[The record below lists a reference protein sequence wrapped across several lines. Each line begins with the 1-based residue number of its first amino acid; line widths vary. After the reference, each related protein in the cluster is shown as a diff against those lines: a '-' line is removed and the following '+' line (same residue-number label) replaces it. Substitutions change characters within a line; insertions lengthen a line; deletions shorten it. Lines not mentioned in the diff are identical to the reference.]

1 MSPPADDRLI
11 RRILRVDH
19 GGEYGAVRI
28 YRSQLAVARWRTP
41 RLAPFLAEILE
52 HEEAHEARFRALMPA
67 RAARPCRLMWL
78 WGVGGGALGLLT
90 ALLGSRAVLACT
102 AAVERTVHV
111 HLQDQIR
118 AVSDRDPE
126 LRRTLQEILAEEEAH
141 LAFAETRLP
150 QDRRDWLEPP
160 IAAVTEALIWL
171 STRGESARLTRALDP

>member
-1 MSPPADDRLI
+1 MNVSSDQRLI

-28 YRSQLAVARWRTP
+28 YRSQLAVVRWRAPQLT
-41 RLAPFLAEILE
+41 PFLAEILE

-67 RAARPCRLMWL
+67 RSARPCRLMWL
-78 WGVGGGALGLLT
+78 WGIGGGALGLLT
-90 ALLGSRAVLACT
+90 ALLGARGVLACT

-118 AVSDRDPE
+118 AVSGRDPE
-126 LRRTLQEILAEEEAH
+126 LCRTLQEILVEEEAH

-150 QDRRDWLEPP
+150 QGRRGWLEPP
-160 IAAVTEALIWL
+160 IVAVTEVIIWL
-171 STRGESARLTRALDP
+171 STRGESSRLARALKT

>member
-1 MSPPADDRLI
+1 MSGSADPRLI

-19 GGEYGAVRI
+19 GGEYGAIRI
-28 YRSQLAVARWRTP
+28 YRSQLAVARWRAP

-67 RAARPCRLMWL
+67 RGARPCRLMWL
-78 WGVGGGALGLLT
+78 WGLGGGALGLLT
-90 ALLGSRAVLACT
+90 ALFGSRAVLACT

-126 LRRTLQEILAEEEAH
+126 LCRTLKDILVEEAGH
-141 LAFAETRLP
+141 LSFAEARLP
-150 QDRRDWLEPP
+150 QGRRRWLEPP
-160 IAAVTEALIWL
+160 IIAVTEALIWL
-171 STRGESARLTRALDP
+171 STRGESARLAKALKT